1 MNHAM
6 FSAEFDKLCKSTKD
20 KTLKVT
26 EEIQRLC
33 GVNNTAL
40 AISKESYI
48 EMMKVFKVD
57 PSEAKRKF
65 NKAAETL
72 NVSEIPQA
80 PSTRKR
86 QALIHLHTVLLRGLQ
101 PLLPLLHLSPLE
113 LSLIVIR
120 WILLQ
125 GLHMH
130 HK

>member
-57 PSEAKRKF
+57 PSE
-65 NKAAETL
+65 
-72 NVSEIPQA
+72 
-80 PSTRKR
+80 
-86 QALIHLHTVLLRGLQ
+86 LLRGLQ